1 MTAAEQSENFDEFE
15 STAIFSDDQALLV
28 QVDGFEG
35 PLDLLLT
42 LARNQKVDIAK
53 ISILKLADQY
63 LEFIESAKKLNLELA
78 ADYLVMA
85 AWLAYL
91 KSRLILP
98 QEKDPDGEP
107 TADEMATRLRWR
119 LQRLDAMRAASTRLM
134 GRERRDRDVFG
145 RGDPEPVNVIK
156 LRTYKDTMYDLLT
169 AYATDRVRKLGGKT
183 YRPQMAPVLHIEDA
197 RERLERMLG
206 KISDWSALD
215 RLLPFEWSGGVRRRS
230 AMASTLLACLELAR
244 DGKVEIQQASPF
256 AEIYVRDREKP
267 PGPIGDTTAA
277 SPN

>member
-1 MTAAEQSENFDEFE
+1 MTAAEQAENFGEFE
-15 STAIFSDDQALLV
+15 ATALANDDEALLV

-53 ISILKLADQY
+53 ISILKLAEQY
-63 LEFIESAKKLNLELA
+63 LEFVETAKKLNLELA

-98 QEKDPDGEP
+98 QEKGPDGEP

-134 GRERRDRDVFG
+134 GRERLDRDVFG
-145 RGDPEPVNVIK
+145 RGDPEPVNVVK

-169 AYATDRVRKLGGKT
+169 AYATDRARKLGGKA
-183 YRPQMAPVLHIEDA
+183 YRPQMAPVLAIEEA

-206 KISDWSALD
+206 KISDWSALTT
-215 RLLPFEWSGGVRRRS
+215 LLPFEWTGGNRRRS
-230 AMASTLLACLELAR
+230 AVASTLLACLEMAR
-244 DGKVEIQQASPF
+244 DGKVQLQQASPF
-256 AEIYVRDREKP
+256 AEIYIRDGQRPSDLPSEASA
-267 PGPIGDTTAA
+267 PGA
-277 SPN
+277 